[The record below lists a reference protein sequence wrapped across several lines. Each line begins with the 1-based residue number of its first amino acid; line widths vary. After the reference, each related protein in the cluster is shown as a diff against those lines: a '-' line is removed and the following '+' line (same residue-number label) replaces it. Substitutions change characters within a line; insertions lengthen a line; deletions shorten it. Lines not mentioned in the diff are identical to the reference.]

1 MRLQASHTM
10 IIVSSLSAQLF
21 WELTL
26 CRGHGIC
33 FVNPHL
39 LAASHHRGVL
49 FRIAP
54 LQLISGSLCQPLV
67 ACAGGKK
74 EAAGGLSQP
83 ASTAVPGKRARAVE
97 PGSFLNLMINS
108 KHSNGEPFSD
118 LLASSQAFTFLLVSR
133 PSDNAE
139 A

>member
-1 MRLQASHTM
+1 MK
-10 IIVSSLSAQLF
+10 
-21 WELTL
+21 
-26 CRGHGIC
+26 
-33 FVNPHL
+33 PHI
-39 LAASHHRGVL
+39 LAASHHRSVL

-54 LQLISGSLCQPLV
+54 LQLISGLLCQPIV

-74 EAAGGLSQP
+74 EAAAGLSQP
-83 ASTAVPGKRARAVE
+83 APTAASGKRARAVE

-133 PSDNAE
+133 PSGIAK
-139 A
+139 ACRMP